1 MDAIRKAKYAIYD
14 KATKGIASMTGTLK
28 ETKFLEKGVLTPEE
42 FVLAGDHLV
51 NKCGTWA

>member
-1 MDAIRKAKYAIYD
+1 MELGRKIKYAIYD

-42 FVLAGDHLV
+42 FVLDGDHLV